1 MLLMLPLS
9 SSFLFVSLVAAAVVI
24 VADPVVVVV
33 VVVVGTFVLPSSLF
47 CFLAAVAVSVMV
59 AVIALCRTG
68 PTVL

>member
-24 VADPVVVVV
+24 VADPVVVV